1 VRQICRVRR
10 SRQKKKRGV
19 WQPPVIEIAYLI
31 TSLPTETA
39 LPKDILGFN
48 RGHWGI
54 ENHLHRNKD
63 VTLCEDWRTNNKDY
77 APENMSLLGDLT
89 LSVFKT
95 VSPSPRKALEYF
107 QDDRSRAIQALT
119 GFH

>member
-1 VRQICRVRR
+1 
-10 SRQKKKRGV
+10 V

-31 TSLPTETA
+31 TSLRAETA

-48 RGHWGI
+48 REHWGI
-54 ENHLHRNKD
+54 ENRLHRNKD
-63 VTLCEDWRTNNKDY
+63 VTLGEDWRTNSKDY

-95 VSPSPRKALEYF
+95 VSSSPRKALEYF
-107 QDDRSRAIQALT
+107 QDDKNRAIQALT
-119 GFH
+119 GFY